1 MTTKIIHCKDCGTY
15 LGEIR
20 DAKLKKGM
28 TFVCGDCTRERHIAD
43 MARDHQKEKLDRNV
57 ADFMSGLMKK
67 KKGEL

>member
-28 TFVCGDCTRERHIAD
+28 TFVCEGCTRERD
-43 MARDHQKEKLDRNV
+43 MTETVRDHQKEKLDRSV